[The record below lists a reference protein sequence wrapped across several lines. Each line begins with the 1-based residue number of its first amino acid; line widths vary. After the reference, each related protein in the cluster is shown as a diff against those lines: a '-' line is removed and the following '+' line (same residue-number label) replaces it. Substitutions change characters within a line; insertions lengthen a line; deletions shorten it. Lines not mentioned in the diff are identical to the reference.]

1 MAGGAGCWGLCP
13 PTQLAAGGD
22 APLGE
27 QGPDPEPRRPSCPAP
42 RYLYKLKDLHV
53 SYENYT
59 EGAYTLLLHA
69 RLLKVG
75 HGGGCAERGGPKG
88 LGVTGCLCLCAV
100 VGRGEH
106 SPHAGLAQP
115 QPAHPTPAEGGSLQ
129 PDH

>member
-1 MAGGAGCWGLCP
+1 MLG
-13 PTQLAAGGD
+13 GGD
-22 APLGE
+22 CPWGSTVQTPTHGPL
-27 QGPDPEPRRPSCPAP
+27 AP

-75 HGGGCAERGGPKG
+75 RGARGPPRWAHG
-88 LGVTGCLCLCAV
+88 LSVTGSRCLCAV

-106 SPHAGLAQP
+106 GPHTGPAWP
-115 QPAHPTPAEGGSLQ
+115 QPAHPAPAEGVSLQ
-129 PDH
+129 PDHQLL